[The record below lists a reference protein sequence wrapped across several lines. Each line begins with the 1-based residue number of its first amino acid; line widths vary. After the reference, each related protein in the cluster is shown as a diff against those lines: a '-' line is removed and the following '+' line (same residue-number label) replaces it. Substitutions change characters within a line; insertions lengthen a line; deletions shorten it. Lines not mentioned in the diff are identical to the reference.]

1 MSALKIEGVT
11 VASFRQLIDTAKDT
25 KSSNIIKF
33 FNEMAKG
40 AKAASAEV
48 DASAGTIQKALAGIG
63 GGAKGAWKSIG
74 LFGKIGLVVAGV
86 SLVVGAVQKYN
97 AHMEEL
103 RQNAENA
110 AEEFAQTQS
119 SMDDYASRITELR
132 TALDNGT
139 LTETEAY
146 QAKKELYDI
155 QTQLNE
161 SYGSAASGID
171 LVNGKLDEQVGK
183 VKALSLLDAQQY
195 LNENK
200 GQIDKATRKMTETL
214 GGSGGE
220 YIGSFYN
227 NTNEDVQ
234 RLRQILEK
242 YSNLVT
248 DDMGDGNIR
257 IRFVGD
263 ATQAKAV
270 LNDFMT
276 DLRAADEEF
285 SGSSRLFQAI
295 FNEASS
301 AYSKADKI
309 IEKYQDIYEQGLRAK
324 MIEETYSSNP
334 RTYGEGG
341 NAQTAAKWLDDYT
354 KAVEKYND
362 ALASG
367 DNTQITNAR
376 NEFEQLDST
385 VQGLLAD
392 SNGLGYFATMFNNV
406 SDALDRSAISA
417 QNFRETIKR
426 SQEADGLQRSGM
438 TQSEFAEAFVN
449 GLGTDETS
457 RSVKY
462 LLERYANEYGIEF
475 SKMTTDQVE
484 AAAKFFADMGVL
496 VKDVAD
502 DTTSDTLATLKKS
515 SEDTIDAITGI
526 QNAQKI
532 LSSQEAGKS
541 ISPSDFTSDELRDY
555 ASALEYVN
563 GVYKLNAD
571 KVNAIVEAKANEQIA
586 VNDTNKA
593 YDQAQYVEN
602 ARQIEKYRKELE
614 NAKASGD
621 SSAKTIEDNIDAL
634 TAENA
639 SLKAN
644 CAQYDLMSAA
654 LAEATGAYQN
664 WLNAKNAGESGDMF
678 DSTLEALKQID
689 DTLNNSD
696 SDLFGRVGRTDYKAA
711 LDFVIPDTVDREDTD
726 AINRYL
732 ESISD
737 MFTYDSSGNKNGL
750 NIRNFI
756 DKSLEQGLL
765 TEDGDVYRIAGE
777 TSMQDFADGLGLAM
791 PLVRAM
797 FGEMEEFGAEF
808 DWSNEASRT
817 FGDLVVAAT
826 DAADTLREKLGDKY
840 QLSIDASDADDQ
852 VAYLDKTIGDMQDAL
867 SKKETIGLDDS
878 EVVAAQDIIRAAVA
892 QKQLLTEPDV
902 MKVDTSLV
910 EGKLGE
916 ALAALQRFQEAK
928 NALETAQ
935 ELDIGVD
942 AAKAELE
949 SATQAVQELD
959 ANVTSP
965 KVLNIDTSS
974 VETIAASLQNLTA
987 DMIVKAGVDDK
998 AILGYNPDTKF
1009 ATVEYGVDRK
1019 AVDAFDP
1026 PNLTRQVTYNAVMG
1040 NTAGI
1045 DLQENSGG
1053 SSGGGGRD
1061 NGSANAYGSMRVG
1074 AAKLQGDW
1082 RAHAGRSLVGELG
1095 REIIVDPNTGRWY
1108 TVGDKGAEFVNI
1120 PEGAIIFNHRQS
1132 DALLENGKVA
1142 GRGSSNASGSA
1153 FAAGSLGNSLYA
1165 PKKMVLF
1172 GGGTFTGSIP
1182 KKAASSNTGKKSSK
1196 SGGGSG
1202 NNAGSSDTGS
1212 KSSDST
1218 PDPFDWIEVAIDR
1231 IERAIQHLSG
1241 IASSAF
1247 KAITTRLKASADE
1260 ISKVTEEISLQQRAY
1275 DKYMSAA
1282 EAVNLSSDLK
1292 ELVRSG
1298 AIDITQYDEGTT
1310 DLINKYKD
1318 LYDKALDCSAAI
1330 DDLHE
1335 SLAQLYK
1342 DRFDSIQSNYS
1353 NQLSL
1358 MEKSSD
1364 ALQRKLDKLEEQG
1377 YMQNAN
1383 YYAQMQD
1390 IERQNI
1396 QSLNHELSDLSRAFD
1411 EAMASGEIEE
1421 GSDAWYEM
1429 KIGIEDT
1436 KAAIDD
1442 AELSVIKYANAIRQ
1456 ISWDYFDYAQ
1466 ERISQ
1471 ITAEADFLLSLLDG
1485 KDMYDENGRLSDAGT
1500 ASMGL
1505 RAERYGVYMAQADK
1519 YADEIKK
1526 INKEL
1531 ASDPNNKE
1539 LIARRDDLLASQ
1551 RDAILAAKDEKE
1563 AMIDL
1568 AKDGIQVELDAV
1580 RELIDAYTESLDSAK
1595 DLYDYQKKVAEQT
1608 ANISALEKQLAAY
1621 QNDTSEE
1628 ARSKIQKIQL
1638 DLKNAQEDL
1647 KDTEYDRFVSDTKK
1661 ALDSMYDEYEDLL
1674 NSRFDDVDALFE
1686 ELIGSVN
1693 DNYTDISDYL
1703 SKAAG
1708 SVGYT
1713 ITEVTSS
1720 LWANGGGAN
1729 EVVSAYGTDISTKL
1743 TSVGLTIEN
1752 IFSVLEEIAKANGVS
1767 FGAAKSYSSGG
1778 LVDYTGI
1785 ANVHGSEDRPEM
1797 VLNADDTKNF
1807 ILLRDAMRSGAL
1819 NAMFGSVRIGSE
1831 LDKISA
1837 VDAAA
1842 IGKVGGSDG
1851 YTVGSINVSIPIAHV
1866 NDYKDFVNQL
1876 RDDRQFEQLIQDVTI
1891 GRIAGKSSLSKN
1903 RHKW

>member
-1 MSALKIEGVT
+1 
-11 VASFRQLIDTAKDT
+11 
-25 KSSNIIKF
+25 
-33 FNEMAKG
+33 MAKG
-40 AKAASAEV
+40 ARAASANV
-48 DASAGTIQKALAGIG
+48 DASAGTIQKALAGIS

-132 TALDNGT
+132 TALDSGT

-171 LVNGKLDEQVGK
+171 LVNGKLDEQIGK

-285 SGSSRLFQAI
+285 DGSSRLFQAI

-324 MIEETYSSNP
+324 MIEEMYSANP
-334 RTYGEGG
+334 RTYGEGD

-376 NEFEQLDST
+376 SEFEQLDST

-392 SNGLGYFATMFNNV
+392 GDGLGYFATMFNNV
-406 SDALDRSAISA
+406 SDALDRSAISE

-475 SKMTTDQVE
+475 SKMTTDQVK

-526 QNAQKI
+526 QNAQKV

-563 GVYKLNAD
+563 GVYQLNAE
-571 KVNAIVEAKANEQIA
+571 KVNAIVEAKANEQVAI
-586 VNDTNKA
+586 NDTNKT
-593 YDQAQYVEN
+593 YDQAKYIEN

-614 NAKASGD
+614 AAKESGD
-621 SSAKTIEDNIDAL
+621 SSAKTIEDNINAL
-634 TAENA
+634 LAENA

-737 MFTYDSSGNKNGL
+737 MFTYDSNGNKNGL
-750 NIRNFI
+750 NIQNFI

-777 TSMQDFADGLGLAM
+777 KSMQDFADGLGLAM

-797 FGEMEEFGAEF
+797 FGELEEFGAKF

-852 VAYLDKTIGDMQDAL
+852 MAYLDKTIGDMQDAL

-965 KVLNIDTSS
+965 KVLNIDTTS

-998 AILGYNPDTKF
+998 AVLGYNPDTKF

-1026 PNLTRQVTYNAVMG
+1026 PNLTRQVIYTAVMG
-1040 NTAGI
+1040 SATGTNS
-1045 DLQENSGG
+1045 QENSGK
-1053 SSGGGGRD
+1053 SSGGGGRV

-1095 REIIVDPNTGRWY
+1095 QEIIVNGDTGRWY
-1108 TVGDKGAEFVNI
+1108 TVGDNGAEFVNI
-1120 PEGAIIFNHRQS
+1120 PENAIIFNHIQS
-1132 DALLENGKVA
+1132 KALLENGRVA
-1142 GRGSSNASGSA
+1142 GRGQSYACGNANA
-1153 FAAGSLGNSLYA
+1153 FGN
-1165 PKKMVLF
+1165 MIIF
-1172 GGGTFTGSIP
+1172 GGGTLTGSIP
-1182 KKAASSNTGKKSSK
+1182 KSAASSGTGKKRKK

-1202 NNAGSSDTGS
+1202 DTSSSNS
-1212 KSSDST
+1212 KSSSSED
-1218 PDPFDWIEVAIDR
+1218 DKIDWPEIAISR
-1231 IERAIQHLSG
+1231 IEALI
-1241 IASSAF
+1241 
-1247 KAITTRLKASADE
+1247 TRLTNVVSSSFKKVETKLTASNSAIENTMKQIEAEQNAYNTYMREANKVGLDE
-1260 ISKVTEEISLQQRAY
+1260 SLAVQVREGNVYHISS
-1275 DKYMSAA
+1275 
-1282 EAVNLSSDLK
+1282 
-1292 ELVRSG
+1292 
-1298 AIDITQYDEGTT
+1298 YDEDDTKK
-1310 DLINKYKD
+1310 IQEYQKWYE
-1318 LYDKALDCSAAI
+1318 KALDCSAAI

-1364 ALQRKLDKLEEQG
+1364 SLQKKLDRLEEQG

-1396 QSLNHELSDLSRAFD
+1396 QALNQELADLSRAFD

-1531 ASDPNNKE
+1531 ASDPNNKD

-1568 AKDGIQVELDAV
+1568 AKNGIQVELDAV
-1580 RELIDAYTESLDSAK
+1580 RELINAYTESLDSAK
-1595 DLYDYQKKVAEQT
+1595 DLYDYQKKVAEKT

-1621 QNDTSEE
+1621 QNDTSEA

-1661 ALDSMYDEYEDLL
+1661 ALDSMYDKYEDLL

-1686 ELIGSVN
+1686 ELIGTVN

-1713 ITEVTSS
+1713 ITEATSS

-1729 EVVSAYGTDISTKL
+1729 EIVSAYGTDISTKL
-1743 TSVGLTIEN
+1743 TSVGLTVEN
-1752 IFSVLEEIAKANGVS
+1752 IFSVLEEIARANGVS
-1767 FGAAKSYSSGG
+1767 FGTAKSYSSGG

-1807 ILLRDAMRSGAL
+1807 LLLRDAMRSGAL
-1819 NAMFGSVRIGSE
+1819 SAMFGSVRIGSE
-1831 LDKISA
+1831 LGKIGA

-1842 IGKVGGSDG
+1842 IGKVGSGDG
-1851 YTVGSINVSIPIAHV
+1851 YTVGSISVSIPIAHV
-1866 NDYKDFVNQL
+1866 NDYNDFVNQL